1 MKTTLTK
8 RSIFLMVLLIAM
20 LLVACQE
27 TGEADSSN
35 EEYEVVSPDEDR
47 GEDLEGDAHDNESLD
62 DETSDGHNFLEYSSS
77 DGSSSLTLM
86 GERPRTYLLPSPI
99 AEGNISVE
107 EALMNRRSQRSFQDK
122 PITPKQLSQI
132 LWAAYGVSDPRGLR
146 TAPSAGALYPLEI
159 FVVIGNV
166 TGIEV
171 GVYRYIPR
179 EHKIV
184 RTSEDDIRQD
194 LAQLAWG
201 QTFIQD
207 APIIIIYTGIFSRT
221 TGRYGEEQ
229 GRVYV
234 YMEVGHSAQNIYLQA
249 ETLGLG
255 TCAVGAFM
263 DNNIN
268 LLLGIP
274 ADSEEE
280 LLYLMPVG
288 YIL

>member
-1 MKTTLTK
+1 MKTTLIK
-8 RSIFLMVLLIAM
+8 RCIFLVILLIVM

-27 TGEADSSN
+27 NGVVDSSDG
-35 EEYEVVSPDEDR
+35 YEVVSLDEGQ
-47 GEDLEGDAHDNESLD
+47 GEDAYGHGSIAG
-62 DETSDGHNFLEYSSS
+62 ETSNGYNSLEHSGGDDSN
-77 DGSSSLTLM
+77 GLTLM
-86 GERPRTYLLPSPI
+86 GENPRIYLLPSPVV
-99 AEGNISVE
+99 EGNISVE

-122 PITPKQLSQI
+122 PITPQQLSQI

-171 GVYRYIPR
+171 GVYRYLPR
-179 EHKIV
+179 EHTIE

-207 APIIIIYTGIFSRT
+207 APIIVIYTAVFSRT

-229 GRVYV
+229 GPIYV

-255 TCAVGAFM
+255 TCAVGAFR

-274 ADSEEE
+274 AGSPEE

-288 YIL
+288 YILR

>member
-1 MKTTLTK
+1 MKTLLAK
-8 RSIFLMVLLIAM
+8 RSIFIVILLIVL

-27 TGEADSSN
+27 IGEVEKGEEQGEGTCVNENLDS
-35 EEYEVVSPDEDR
+35 
-47 GEDLEGDAHDNESLD
+47 
-62 DETSDGHNFLEYSSS
+62 ETSDGYNSIASIEES
-77 DGSSSLTLM
+77 
-86 GERPRTYLLPSPI
+86 PRTYLLPPPVT
-99 AEGNISVE
+99 EGNISVE
-107 EALMNRRSQRSFQDK
+107 EALMNRRSHRSFQDK
-122 PITPKQLSQI
+122 PITPEQLSQI

-146 TAPSAGALYPLEI
+146 TSPSAGALYPLEI

-171 GVYRYIPR
+171 GVYRYLPR
-179 EHKIV
+179 EHKIE
-184 RTSEDDIRQD
+184 RTSEDDIREA
-194 LAQLAWG
+194 LAELAWG
-201 QTFIQD
+201 QAFIQD
-207 APIIIIYTGIFSRT
+207 APIIVVYTAIFSRT

-229 GRVYV
+229 GPIYI
-234 YMEVGHSAQNIYLQA
+234 YMEVGHSAQNVYLQV

-255 TCAVGAFM
+255 TCAVGAFR

-274 ADSEEE
+274 ADSEEV

>member
-1 MKTTLTK
+1 MKKTLTK
-8 RSIFLMVLLIAM
+8 TSIFIVILLGATLLM
-20 LLVACQE
+20 ACQE
-27 TGEADSSN
+27 NGEVDSSN
-35 EEYEVVSPDEDR
+35 EYEAVSSDEEYEVI
-47 GEDLEGDAHDNESLD
+47 
-62 DETSDGHNFLEYSSS
+62 SS
-77 DGSSSLTLM
+77 DE
-86 GERPRTYLLPSPI
+86 ERSENQGGNPRTYLLPSPV

-107 EALMNRRSQRSFQDK
+107 EALMNRRSHRSFQDK
-122 PITPKQLSQI
+122 PLTTKQLSQI

-166 TGIEV
+166 TGIEA
-171 GVYRYIPR
+171 GVYRYLPR
-179 EHKIV
+179 EHKIE
-184 RTSEDDIRQD
+184 RTSEYDIRQD
-194 LAQLAWG
+194 LAELAWG

-221 TGRYGEEQ
+221 TGRYGVEQ
-229 GRVYV
+229 GRIYV
-234 YMEVGHSAQNIYLQA
+234 YMEVGHSAQNVYLQA

-255 TCAVGAFM
+255 TCAVGAFR

>member
-1 MKTTLTK
+1 MKATLTK
-8 RSIFLMVLLIAM
+8 RSIFIVILLSATLLIA
-20 LLVACQE
+20 CQE
-27 TGEADSSN
+27 NGAIDSSD
-35 EEYEVVSPDEDR
+35 ECEVLSPGGER
-47 GEDLEGDAHDNESLD
+47 GEDQGEEPFVQETLD
-62 DETSDGHNFLEYSSS
+62 DETFDGHNSLDYSSS

-86 GERPRTYLLPSPI
+86 GENPRTYLLPSPV

-107 EALMNRRSQRSFQDK
+107 EALMNRRSHRSFQDK
-122 PITPKQLSQI
+122 PLTPKQLSQI

-159 FVVIGNV
+159 FFVIGNV

-194 LAQLAWG
+194 LAELAWG

-274 ADSEEE
+274 ANSEEE